1 MIDTLLS
8 IVAPHHCC
16 GCGKS
21 GSLLCPN
28 CKYNIT
34 SETKNVCL
42 ACGRPSFRP
51 GVCNTC
57 KVPYSQ
63 AWFVGERKD
72 VLQRL
77 VGLYKFERAKSAD
90 KDLAGLLDDILPQ
103 LPENTMIVP
112 IPTVPA
118 HVRERGY
125 DHTLLLAKR
134 LGRIR
139 RLPVAKI
146 LVRNTNTMQRHAT
159 AAARGLQAKIAFRVV
174 GKVDENI
181 NYLIVDDVVTTGATV
196 RYAAKV
202 LKDAGATQV
211 WVAVL
216 ARQTLD

>member
-21 GSLLCPN
+21 GGLLCPN
-28 CKYNIT
+28 CKYNII

-42 ACGRPSFRP
+42 ACGRPSFNP

-57 KVPYSQ
+57 KVPYGR

-77 VGLYKFERAKSAD
+77 VGLYKFERVKSAYN
-90 KDLAGLLDDILPQ
+90 DLASLLDNVLLQ
-103 LPENTMIVP
+103 LPDSTVIVP

-118 HVRERGY
+118 HIRERGY
-125 DHTLLLAKR
+125 DHTLLLARR

-139 RLPVAKI
+139 KLPVARI

-159 AAARGLQAKIAFRVV
+159 AATRGLQAKIAFKVA
-174 GKVDENI
+174 GTVDENI

-196 RYAAKV
+196 RYAAKA
-202 LKDAGATQV
+202 LKDAGATQI

>member
-21 GSLLCPN
+21 GVLLCPN
-28 CKYNIT
+28 CKYNII

-57 KVPYSQ
+57 KVPYSR

-77 VGLYKFERAKSAD
+77 VGLYKFERVKSAYN
-90 KDLAGLLDDILPQ
+90 DLASLLDNVLLQ
-103 LPENTMIVP
+103 LPDSTVIVP

-118 HVRERGY
+118 HIRERGY
-125 DHTLLLAKR
+125 DHTLLLARR

-139 RLPVAKI
+139 KLPVARI

-159 AAARGLQAKIAFRVV
+159 AAARGLQAKIAFKVV
-174 GKVDENI
+174 GVVDENI

-196 RYAAKV
+196 RYAAKA
-202 LKDAGATQV
+202 LKDAGASQI

>member
-1 MIDTLLS
+1 
-8 IVAPHHCC
+8 
-16 GCGKS
+16 
-21 GSLLCPN
+21 
-28 CKYNIT
+28 
-34 SETKNVCL
+34 L

-57 KVPYSQ
+57 KVPYSR

-77 VGLYKFERAKSAD
+77 VGLYKFERVKSAYN
-90 KDLAGLLDDILPQ
+90 DLASLLDNVLLQ
-103 LPENTMIVP
+103 LPDSTVIVP

-118 HVRERGY
+118 HIRERGY
-125 DHTLLLAKR
+125 DHTLLLARR

-139 RLPVAKI
+139 KLPVARI

-159 AAARGLQAKIAFRVV
+159 AATRGLQAKKAFKVA
-174 GKVDENI
+174 GTVDENI

-196 RYAAKV
+196 RYAAKAF
-202 LKDAGATQV
+202 KDAGATQI